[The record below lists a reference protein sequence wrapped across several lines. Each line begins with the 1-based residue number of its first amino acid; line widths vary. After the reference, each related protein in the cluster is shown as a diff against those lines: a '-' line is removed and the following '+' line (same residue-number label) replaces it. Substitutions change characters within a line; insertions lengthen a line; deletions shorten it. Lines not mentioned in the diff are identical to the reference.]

1 MNVISCIT
9 KMKPQ
14 TISKVNALCT
24 MAEESETMK
33 DLFDKF
39 AGCDAKEA
47 YARLTN
53 LSDHE
58 LRIIAAFIGE
68 ANRKFDRRAIR

>member
-33 DLFDKF
+33 DLFDRVEKMN
-39 AGCDAKEA
+39 AEARYSVWNALAKENK
-47 YARLTN
+47 LI
-53 LSDHE
+53 E
-58 LRIIAAFIGE
+58 
-68 ANRKFDRRAIR
+68 